1 MKYSIEVDPDNT
13 ARAQI
18 REANMSPKHA
28 VEICKMIRGMELQKA
43 KGELE
48 LVIELKKPV
57 PFKRY
62 NRCVAHRKGEGFG
75 PGRYPTRAAKIF
87 LKLLEDCESNA
98 EYSGL
103 NTEVL
108 TIKHLVSHRGRV
120 IHGWMAR
127 AHGRSTDWDIHT
139 VNVELILEEKEEV
152 DGQ

>member
-1 MKYSIEVDPDNT
+1 MRYSIEVDPDNT

-28 VEICKMIRGMELQKA
+28 VEICKMIRGLELQNA
-43 KGELE
+43 KDQLGE
-48 LVIELKKPV
+48 VIELKRAV

-62 NRCVAHRKGEGFG
+62 KRCVAHRKGEGFG
-75 PGRYPTRAAKIF
+75 PGRYPTRAARII

-98 EYSGL
+98 EYGGL
-103 NTEVL
+103 NTDVL
-108 TIKHLVSHRGRV
+108 FIKHIVSHRGRV
-120 IHGWMAR
+120 IHGWMPR

-139 VNVELILEEKEEV
+139 VNMELILEEREEE